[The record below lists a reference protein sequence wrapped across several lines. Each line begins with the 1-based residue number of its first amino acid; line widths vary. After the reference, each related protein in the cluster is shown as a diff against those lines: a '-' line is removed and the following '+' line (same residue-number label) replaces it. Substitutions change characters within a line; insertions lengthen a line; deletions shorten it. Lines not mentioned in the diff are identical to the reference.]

1 MELTDWTRETIVEN
15 RFDGYWASATC
26 PEGKGI
32 TGFRTQVEPD
42 QGADG
47 DDTALNGVQFQ
58 CDTTS

>member
-1 MELTDWTRETIVEN
+1 MELDGWTGKTYVEN

-26 PEGKGI
+26 PEGKVI

-42 QGADG
+42 QGYG

-58 CDTTS
+58 CDTTGF

>member
-15 RFDGYWASATC
+15 HFDGYWARATC
-26 PEGKGI
+26 PEGKVI

>member
-15 RFDGYWASATC
+15 YFDGYWASATC
-26 PEGKGI
+26 PEGKAI

>member
-26 PEGKGI
+26 PEGKAI

-47 DDTALNGVQFQ
+47 DDTALNGVQFK